1 MKCMFSW
8 QYLKVTLYIRLI
20 KVHKIDI
27 RGEYKNEIC
36 KDSIITKNIVSILYS
51 LKHNMKT
58 GVASLRNDSVVN
70 TRNFLS
76 SAFYRYSVDHC
87 SSLPNKRGAIQI
99 TYCIY
104 LLLRNSCLRRTTVT
118 ARIWKNLYVTG
129 IVKNICV
136 GKIIVKGNFVIDA
149 CWSHVPVSFR
159 SYTKRFQWERHRD

>member
-1 MKCMFSW
+1 MQG
-8 QYLKVTLYIRLI
+8 QYYHKKYCIHIIFIKTQHENRRRFVTKRY
-20 KVHKIDI
+20 
-27 RGEYKNEIC
+27 
-36 KDSIITKNIVSILYS
+36 
-51 LKHNMKT
+51 
-58 GVASLRNDSVVN
+58 SVVN

-136 GKIIVKGNFVIDA
+136 SRIIVKGNFVIDA

-159 SYTKRFQWERHRD
+159 SCTKRFQWERHRD